1 MCAKI
6 KDIDMLFDDSYFHIN
21 SHHLQTSHHKKSQNP
36 SPPPTVEAR
45 RVRGRER
52 ETLDQGGSGLRGDLR
67 CLGGNHGGDVGTYC

>member
-1 MCAKI
+1 MI
-6 KDIDMLFDDSYFHIN
+6 HI
-21 SHHLQTSHHKKSQNP
+21 SISIHIISKLRITKKSQNP